1 MGGLEIE
8 PGGMTMF
15 TFRGT
20 FIPAEEAGPTIEAH
34 EVYHV
39 SRDANGTVRVDLDH
53 ATFRYRLK

>member
-1 MGGLEIE
+1 
-8 PGGMTMF
+8 MF